1 MSWEVVE
8 MRNPQRHDWYTEEEF
23 IALARVSERRL
34 ELWDGEIVDMTYSTP
49 AHREIER
56 NLFSAIDKKLKP
68 PCRVYTS
75 AQTIRPPK
83 TNGVYRSPDLS
94 IICGKPLHEDVG
106 GLKLTTNPIVI
117 IEITSPDS
125 ESRDRNE
132 KRKEYLTIPSL
143 CEYLV
148 VAQDSA
154 VIVRWIRQGDRWKQ
168 DGAVGIE
175 ASIEL
180 PSVNVMLSLA
190 EIYEGVE
197 L

>member
-1 MSWEVVE
+1 MG
-8 MRNPQRHDWYTEEEF
+8 NPQRYDWYTEEEF
-23 IALARVSERRL
+23 IALAKVSERRL

-83 TNGVYRSPDLS
+83 TTGFYRSPDLS
-94 IICGKPLHEDVG
+94 IICGKPVHEEVS

-117 IEITSPDS
+117 IEITSPES

-132 KRKEYLTIPSL
+132 KRKEYLSIPSL
-143 CEYLV
+143 REYLV

-154 VIVRWIRQGDRWKQ
+154 LIIRWIRQDERWKQ
-168 DGAVGIE
+168 DGTVGLE

-180 PSVNVMLSLA
+180 PSVNVTLSLV
-190 EIYEGVE
+190 EIYEGVD

>member
-1 MSWEVVE
+1 MG
-8 MRNPQRHDWYTEEEF
+8 NPQHHDWYTEAEF
-23 IALARVSERRL
+23 IALAKVSERRL

-83 TNGVYRSPDLS
+83 TTGVYRSPDLS
-94 IICGKPLHEDVG
+94 IICGKPVYEDVS

-132 KRKEYLTIPSL
+132 KRKEYLAIPSL
-143 CEYLV
+143 HEYLV

-175 ASIEL
+175 ASIDL
-180 PSVNVMLSLA
+180 PSVNVTLSLA

-197 L
+197 LDT

>member
-1 MSWEVVE
+1 MG
-8 MRNPQRHDWYTEEEF
+8 NPYRHDKYTEAEF

-75 AQTIRPPK
+75 AQTIKPPK
-83 TNGVYRSPDLS
+83 TTGVYRSPDLS
-94 IICGKPLHEDVG
+94 IICGKPEYEDVE

-117 IEITSPDS
+117 IEITSPES

-132 KRKEYLTIPSL
+132 KRKEYLAITSL
-143 CEYLV
+143 PEYLV

-154 VIVRWIRQGDRWKQ
+154 FIIRWIRQGDRWNQ
-168 DGAVGIE
+168 DGAIGID

-180 PSVNVMLSLA
+180 PSVNVTLSLS

>member
-1 MSWEVVE
+1 MG
-8 MRNPQRHDWYTEEEF
+8 NPQRHDLYTEEEF
-23 IALARVSERRL
+23 IALAKVSERRL

-56 NLFSAIDKKLKP
+56 NLFSAIDKRLKA

-75 AQTIRPPK
+75 GQSIRPPK
-83 TNGVYRSPDLS
+83 TTGVYRAPDLS
-94 IICGKPLHEDVG
+94 IICGQPAHEDVG
-106 GLKLTTNPIVI
+106 GLKLTTNPVVI
-117 IEITSPDS
+117 IEITSPES

-132 KRKEYLTIPSL
+132 KRKEYQPIPSL
-143 CEYLV
+143 REYLA

-175 ASIEL
+175 SSIEL
-180 PSVNVMLSLA
+180 PSVNVTLSLA
-190 EIYEGVE
+190 EIYEGVD